1 MKTLLCR
8 TEAETE
14 ALGGRLVQGLPLPA
28 RVMLYGDL
36 GAGKTALVR
45 GMGRALGTEDV
56 MSPTFTIIHEYDTVP
71 PLVHID
77 AYRLDGG
84 EALLDIGFSDYL
96 NAGNII
102 VVEWAELVEDVLPV
116 ERLNIRITAAPD
128 GIRELTLTPV
138 GKVYER
144 TVEAL

>member
-1 MKTLLCR
+1 
-8 TEAETE
+8 
-14 ALGGRLVQGLPLPA
+14 
-28 RVMLYGDL
+28 MLYGDL

-45 GMGRALGTEDV
+45 GMGMALGTEDV

-77 AYRLDGG
+77 AYRLDSG

-102 VVEWAELVEDVLPV
+102 VVEWAELVEDVLPE
-116 ERLNIRITAAPD
+116 ERLNIRISARPD
-128 GIRELTLTPV
+128 GTRALTMEPV
-138 GKVYER
+138 GGAYER
-144 TVEAL
+144 MVHGL